1 MSVRG
6 DYHGEWHSKQR
17 ARCAFQKKKKNRA
30 TRQFSVFLRK
40 VHACFSR
47 TAVQGWVG
55 KWQEIR

>member
-1 MSVRG
+1 MGNGILSRG
-6 DYHGEWHSKQR
+6 QDVL
-17 ARCAFQKKKKNRA
+17 FKKKKNRA